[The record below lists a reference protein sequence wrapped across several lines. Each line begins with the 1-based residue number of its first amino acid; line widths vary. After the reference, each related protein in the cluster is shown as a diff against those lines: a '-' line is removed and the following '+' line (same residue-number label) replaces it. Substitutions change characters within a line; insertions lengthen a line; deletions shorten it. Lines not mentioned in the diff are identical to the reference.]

1 LIVKEQKPFY
11 FVNKCSA
18 IYNTQV
24 LDEALKWHNAL
35 KSVAARK
42 TIYLHARYPCVT
54 SRSKKIHAHRLVVS
68 WLLKRKLM
76 RNEYVHHINGNKLDF
91 RLENLELIQP
101 SKHQSLT
108 NKGRK
113 QTKEH
118 IMKRI
123 NAVSMTRYGHMV
135 YENPERE
142 E

>member
-1 LIVKEQKPFY
+1 
-11 FVNKCSA
+11 
-18 IYNTQV
+18 
-24 LDEALKWHNAL
+24 
-35 KSVAARK
+35 
-42 TIYLHARYPCVT
+42 
-54 SRSKKIHAHRLVVS
+54 
-68 WLLKRKLM
+68 M